1 MTRVLVTGGA
11 GYIGSH
17 TAKAL
22 AHSGFA
28 PVVLDDLSGGHR
40 WAVKWGPLAEG
51 NLADGALLRSLITAQ
66 RIEAVIHFAAHA
78 YVGESV
84 RRPREYFHN
93 NVINTLNLLDALVDT
108 GVSHIV
114 FSSSCASYGVPE
126 EKLII
131 ESHLQRPINPYG
143 ESKLFVERA
152 LHWYGHAY
160 GIKWAALRYFNAA
173 GADPEGE
180 LGEEHHPEPHLI
192 PRVIQAA
199 LGELPHVE
207 IFGTDYPTAD
217 GTAIRD
223 YVHVT
228 DLAAAH
234 VLALNYLRKG
244 GESTAINLG
253 TGKGYSVEEVIS
265 TVERV
270 TSCMVSV
277 QKAPRRAGDPPVLI
291 ADSAKA
297 ARLLHWSPRHSS
309 LQAIV
314 ETAWGWHA
322 TTSRRTVAST
332 GWRIPSGATRALYS
346 KASVSLSGIA
356 RRAST
361 TR

>member
-1 MTRVLVTGGA
+1 LTRVLVTGGA

-22 AHSGFA
+22 AHSGFE
-28 PVVLDDLSGGHR
+28 PVVLDDLTEGHR

-51 NLADGALLRSLITAQ
+51 NLADGALLRTLIAAH
-66 RIEAVIHFAAHA
+66 RIDAVIHFAAHA

-93 NVINTLNLLDALVDT
+93 NVVNTLNLLDALVDT

-114 FSSSCASYGVPE
+114 FSSSCASYGIPE
-126 EKLII
+126 GKLII
-131 ESHLQRPINPYG
+131 ETHPQRPINPYG

-180 LGEEHHPEPHLI
+180 LGEEHNPEPHLI

-199 LGELPHVE
+199 LGELPCVE
-207 IFGTDYPTAD
+207 IYGTDYSTAD

-234 VLALNYLRKG
+234 VLALSYLRKG
-244 GESTAINLG
+244 GESMAINLG
-253 TGKGYSVEEVIS
+253 TGKGYSVQEVIS

-270 TSCMVSV
+270 TGCMVPA
-277 QKAPRRAGDPPVLI
+277 QKAPRRPGDPPVLI

-297 ARLLHWSPRHSS
+297 ARVLHWRPRHSS
-309 LQAIV
+309 LEAIV
-314 ETAWGWHA
+314 ETAWGWHSGRA
-322 TTSRRTVAST
+322 DAPRGR
-332 GWRIPSGATRALYS
+332 RIPAGAPRALDS
-346 KASVSLSGIA
+346 EAAVSL
-356 RRAST
+356 RE
-361 TR
+361 